1 MTIQINTDNNIE
13 NSARLKAYFAEELE
27 KSLHRFEDKVTR
39 IEVHF
44 TDENGDKF
52 GLNDKRCVIEARP
65 ENMQPIAVTEHSD
78 TIEKAFSGAL
88 DKIKKVLTTTYEKK
102 RTY

>member
-1 MTIQINTDNNIE
+1 MTIQINTDNNVE
-13 NSARLKAYFAEELE
+13 NSERLKVYFTEELQ
-27 KSLHRFEDKVTR
+27 KSLARFEDKVTR
-39 IEVHF
+39 LEVHF

-65 ENMQPIAVTEHSD
+65 ENMQPIAVTEHAD

-88 DKIKKVLTTTYEKK
+88 DKVKKVLTTTYEKK

>member
-1 MTIQINTDNNIE
+1 MTIQINTDNNVE
-13 NSARLKAYFAEELE
+13 NSARLKSYFTEELQ
-27 KSLHRFEDKVTR
+27 KSLARFEDKVTR
-39 IEVHF
+39 LEVHF

-65 ENMQPIAVTEHSD
+65 ENMPPVAVTEHAD

>member
-1 MTIQINTDNNIE
+1 MTIQINTDNNVE
-13 NSARLKAYFAEELE
+13 NSARLKTYFTEELE
-27 KSLHRFEDKVTR
+27 KSLARFEDKVTR
-39 IEVHF
+39 LEVHF

-65 ENMQPIAVTEHSD
+65 ENLQPIAVTEHAE

-88 DKIKKVLTTTYEKK
+88 EKIKKVLTTTYDKK
-102 RTY
+102 KSY